1 MKEHVMNLTPAPMQE
16 IRTGNKTI
24 ELRLNDEKRK
34 QISVGDTIKFIN
46 TEDSNDTLR
55 VKVVDLFLFSSFAE
69 LYDNLPLLNCGY
81 NEDNINTA
89 SPDDMEMYYSRE
101 SFNRFLIISLDV
113 LICRYSPLLRAF
125 PALFISE
132 EPHKSFYYP
141 SCFHSQK

>member
-1 MKEHVMNLTPAPMQE
+1 MNLTPAPMQE

-34 QISVGDTIKFIN
+34 QISVGDTIKFVN

-89 SPDDMEMYYSRE
+89 SPEDMEMYYSRE
-101 SFNRFLIISLDV
+101 KQNKYGVVGIEISL
-113 LICRYSPLLRAF
+113 L
-125 PALFISE
+125 
-132 EPHKSFYYP
+132 
-141 SCFHSQK
+141 

>member
-1 MKEHVMNLTPAPMQE
+1 MKEHVMNLTPAPMQD

-89 SPDDMEMYYSRE
+89 SPEDMEMYYSRE
-101 SFNRFLIISLDV
+101 KQNKYGVVGIEISL
-113 LICRYSPLLRAF
+113 L
-125 PALFISE
+125 
-132 EPHKSFYYP
+132 
-141 SCFHSQK
+141 

>member
-55 VKVVDLFLFSSFAE
+55 VKVIDLFLFSSFAE

-89 SPDDMEMYYSRE
+89 SPEDMEMYYSRE
-101 SFNRFLIISLDV
+101 KQNKYGVVGIEISL
-113 LICRYSPLLRAF
+113 L
-125 PALFISE
+125 
-132 EPHKSFYYP
+132 
-141 SCFHSQK
+141 

>member
-89 SPDDMEMYYSRE
+89 SPEDMEMYYPRE
-101 SFNRFLIISLDV
+101 KQNKYGVVGIEISL
-113 LICRYSPLLRAF
+113 L
-125 PALFISE
+125 
-132 EPHKSFYYP
+132 
-141 SCFHSQK
+141 

>member
-1 MKEHVMNLTPAPMQE
+1 MNEHVMNLTPAPMQE

-89 SPDDMEMYYSRE
+89 SPEDMEMYYSRE
-101 SFNRFLIISLDV
+101 KQNKYGVVGIKISL
-113 LICRYSPLLRAF
+113 L
-125 PALFISE
+125 
-132 EPHKSFYYP
+132 
-141 SCFHSQK
+141 

>member
-89 SPDDMEMYYSRE
+89 SPEDMEMYYFRE
-101 SFNRFLIISLDV
+101 KQNKYGVVGIEISL
-113 LICRYSPLLRAF
+113 L
-125 PALFISE
+125 
-132 EPHKSFYYP
+132 
-141 SCFHSQK
+141 

>member
-55 VKVVDLFLFSSFAE
+55 VKVVDLFLFSS
-69 LYDNLPLLNCGY
+69 LPLLNCGY

-89 SPDDMEMYYSRE
+89 SPEDMEMYYSRE
-101 SFNRFLIISLDV
+101 KQNKYGVVGIEISL
-113 LICRYSPLLRAF
+113 L
-125 PALFISE
+125 
-132 EPHKSFYYP
+132 
-141 SCFHSQK
+141 

>member
-69 LYDNLPLLNCGY
+69 LYDNLPLLNCGF

-89 SPDDMEMYYSRE
+89 SPEDMEMYYSRE
-101 SFNRFLIISLDV
+101 KQNKYGVVGIEISL
-113 LICRYSPLLRAF
+113 L
-125 PALFISE
+125 
-132 EPHKSFYYP
+132 
-141 SCFHSQK
+141 

>member
-69 LYDNLPLLNCGY
+69 LYDNLPLLK
-81 NEDNINTA
+81 TT
-89 SPDDMEMYYSRE
+89 
-101 SFNRFLIISLDV
+101 
-113 LICRYSPLLRAF
+113 LLRLLSHSLKICF
-125 PALFISE
+125 ITQVLEHLFGFFQIRKRNVE
-132 EPHKSFYYP
+132 KVKYN
-141 SCFHSQK
+141 

>member
-69 LYDNLPLLNCGY
+69 LYDNLTLLSCGY

-101 SFNRFLIISLDV
+101 KQNKYGVVGIEISL
-113 LICRYSPLLRAF
+113 L
-125 PALFISE
+125 
-132 EPHKSFYYP
+132 
-141 SCFHSQK
+141 

>member
-55 VKVVDLFLFSSFAE
+55 VKVADLFLFSSFAE

-101 SFNRFLIISLDV
+101 KQNKYGVVGIEISL
-113 LICRYSPLLRAF
+113 L
-125 PALFISE
+125 
-132 EPHKSFYYP
+132 
-141 SCFHSQK
+141 

>member
-81 NEDNINTA
+81 NEDNITTA
-89 SPDDMEMYYSRE
+89 SPEDMEMYYSRE
-101 SFNRFLIISLDV
+101 KQNKYGVVGIEISL
-113 LICRYSPLLRAF
+113 L
-125 PALFISE
+125 
-132 EPHKSFYYP
+132 
-141 SCFHSQK
+141 

>member
-1 MKEHVMNLTPAPMQE
+1 MKEHVMNLTPAPMQG

-89 SPDDMEMYYSRE
+89 SPEDMEMYYSRE
-101 SFNRFLIISLDV
+101 KQNKYGVVGIEISL
-113 LICRYSPLLRAF
+113 L
-125 PALFISE
+125 
-132 EPHKSFYYP
+132 
-141 SCFHSQK
+141 

>member
-55 VKVVDLFLFSSFAE
+55 VKVVDLYLFSSFAE

-89 SPDDMEMYYSRE
+89 SPEDMEMYYSRE
-101 SFNRFLIISLDV
+101 KQNKYGVVGIEISL
-113 LICRYSPLLRAF
+113 L
-125 PALFISE
+125 
-132 EPHKSFYYP
+132 
-141 SCFHSQK
+141 

>member
-69 LYDNLPLLNCGY
+69 LYDNMPLLNCGY

-89 SPDDMEMYYSRE
+89 SPEDMEMYYSRE
-101 SFNRFLIISLDV
+101 KQNKYGVVGIEISL
-113 LICRYSPLLRAF
+113 L
-125 PALFISE
+125 
-132 EPHKSFYYP
+132 
-141 SCFHSQK
+141 

>member
-101 SFNRFLIISLDV
+101 KQNKYGVVEIEISL
-113 LICRYSPLLRAF
+113 L
-125 PALFISE
+125 
-132 EPHKSFYYP
+132 
-141 SCFHSQK
+141 

>member
-1 MKEHVMNLTPAPMQE
+1 MKEHVMNLTPAPMQG

-101 SFNRFLIISLDV
+101 KQNKYGVVGIEISL
-113 LICRYSPLLRAF
+113 L
-125 PALFISE
+125 
-132 EPHKSFYYP
+132 
-141 SCFHSQK
+141 

>member
-46 TEDSNDTLR
+46 TEDSNDTPR

-89 SPDDMEMYYSRE
+89 SPEDMEMYYSRE
-101 SFNRFLIISLDV
+101 KQNKYGVVGIEISL
-113 LICRYSPLLRAF
+113 L
-125 PALFISE
+125 
-132 EPHKSFYYP
+132 
-141 SCFHSQK
+141 

>member
-46 TEDSNDTLR
+46 TGDPIVPLR

-89 SPDDMEMYYSRE
+89 SPEDMEMYYSRE
-101 SFNRFLIISLDV
+101 KQNKYGVVGIEISL
-113 LICRYSPLLRAF
+113 L
-125 PALFISE
+125 
-132 EPHKSFYYP
+132 
-141 SCFHSQK
+141 

>member
-1 MKEHVMNLTPAPMQE
+1 MKEHAMNLTPAPMQE

-34 QISVGDTIKFIN
+34 QISAGDTIKFIN

-89 SPDDMEMYYSRE
+89 SPEDMEMYYSRE
-101 SFNRFLIISLDV
+101 KQNKYGVVGIEISL
-113 LICRYSPLLRAF
+113 L
-125 PALFISE
+125 
-132 EPHKSFYYP
+132 
-141 SCFHSQK
+141 

>member
-1 MKEHVMNLTPAPMQE
+1 MKEYVMNLTPAPMQE

-81 NEDNINTA
+81 SEDNINTA
-89 SPDDMEMYYSRE
+89 SPEDMEMYYSRE
-101 SFNRFLIISLDV
+101 KQNKYGVVGIEISL
-113 LICRYSPLLRAF
+113 L
-125 PALFISE
+125 
-132 EPHKSFYYP
+132 
-141 SCFHSQK
+141 

>member
-101 SFNRFLIISLDV
+101 KQNKYGVVGIEISL
-113 LICRYSPLLRAF
+113 L
-125 PALFISE
+125 
-132 EPHKSFYYP
+132 
-141 SCFHSQK
+141 

>member
-1 MKEHVMNLTPAPMQE
+1 MKEHVLNLTPAPMQE

-69 LYDNLPLLNCGY
+69 LYDNLPLLKCGY
-81 NEDNINTA
+81 SEDNINTA

-101 SFNRFLIISLDV
+101 KQNKYGVVGIEISL
-113 LICRYSPLLRAF
+113 L
-125 PALFISE
+125 
-132 EPHKSFYYP
+132 
-141 SCFHSQK
+141 

>member
-1 MKEHVMNLTPAPMQE
+1 MKAHVMNLTPAPMQE

-89 SPDDMEMYYSRE
+89 SPEDMEMYYSRE
-101 SFNRFLIISLDV
+101 KQNKYGVVGIEISL
-113 LICRYSPLLRAF
+113 L
-125 PALFISE
+125 
-132 EPHKSFYYP
+132 
-141 SCFHSQK
+141 

>member
-69 LYDNLPLLNCGY
+69 LYDNLPLLNCRY

-89 SPDDMEMYYSRE
+89 SPEDMEMYYSRE
-101 SFNRFLIISLDV
+101 KQNKYGVVGIEISL
-113 LICRYSPLLRAF
+113 L
-125 PALFISE
+125 
-132 EPHKSFYYP
+132 
-141 SCFHSQK
+141 

>member
-69 LYDNLPLLNCGY
+69 LYDNLSLLNCGY
-81 NEDNINTA
+81 NEDNINAA
-89 SPDDMEMYYSRE
+89 SPEDMEMYYSRE
-101 SFNRFLIISLDV
+101 KQNKYGVVGIEISL
-113 LICRYSPLLRAF
+113 L
-125 PALFISE
+125 
-132 EPHKSFYYP
+132 
-141 SCFHSQK
+141 

>member
-16 IRTGNKTI
+16 IKTGNKTI

-89 SPDDMEMYYSRE
+89 SPEDMEMYYSRE
-101 SFNRFLIISLDV
+101 KQNKYGVVGIEISL
-113 LICRYSPLLRAF
+113 L
-125 PALFISE
+125 
-132 EPHKSFYYP
+132 
-141 SCFHSQK
+141 

>member
-1 MKEHVMNLTPAPMQE
+1 MKEHVMNLTPAAMQE

-34 QISVGDTIKFIN
+34 QISVGDTIKLIN

-101 SFNRFLIISLDV
+101 KQNKYGVVGIEISL
-113 LICRYSPLLRAF
+113 L
-125 PALFISE
+125 
-132 EPHKSFYYP
+132 
-141 SCFHSQK
+141 

>member
-1 MKEHVMNLTPAPMQE
+1 MKEHVMNLTSAPMQE
-16 IRTGNKTI
+16 IRTENKTI

-101 SFNRFLIISLDV
+101 KQNKYGVVGIEISL
-113 LICRYSPLLRAF
+113 L
-125 PALFISE
+125 
-132 EPHKSFYYP
+132 
-141 SCFHSQK
+141 

>member
-46 TEDSNDTLR
+46 MEDSNDTLR

-89 SPDDMEMYYSRE
+89 SPEDMEMYYSRE
-101 SFNRFLIISLDV
+101 KQNKYGVVGIEISL
-113 LICRYSPLLRAF
+113 L
-125 PALFISE
+125 
-132 EPHKSFYYP
+132 
-141 SCFHSQK
+141 

>member
-89 SPDDMEMYYSRE
+89 SPEDMEMYYSRE
-101 SFNRFLIISLDV
+101 KQNKCGVVGIEISL
-113 LICRYSPLLRAF
+113 L
-125 PALFISE
+125 
-132 EPHKSFYYP
+132 
-141 SCFHSQK
+141 

>member
-101 SFNRFLIISLDV
+101 KQNKYGVVGIEISLM
-113 LICRYSPLLRAF
+113 
-125 PALFISE
+125 
-132 EPHKSFYYP
+132 
-141 SCFHSQK
+141 

>member
-1 MKEHVMNLTPAPMQE
+1 MKEHVINLTPAPMQE

-89 SPDDMEMYYSRE
+89 SPEDMEMYYSRE
-101 SFNRFLIISLDV
+101 KQNKYGVVGIEISL
-113 LICRYSPLLRAF
+113 L
-125 PALFISE
+125 
-132 EPHKSFYYP
+132 
-141 SCFHSQK
+141 

>member
-101 SFNRFLIISLDV
+101 KHRDITFVTSGL
-113 LICRYSPLLRAF
+113 
-125 PALFISE
+125 
-132 EPHKSFYYP
+132 
-141 SCFHSQK
+141 

>member
-1 MKEHVMNLTPAPMQE
+1 MKEHVMNLTPAPLQE

-101 SFNRFLIISLDV
+101 KQNKYGVVGIEISL
-113 LICRYSPLLRAF
+113 L
-125 PALFISE
+125 
-132 EPHKSFYYP
+132 
-141 SCFHSQK
+141 